1 MNEQPNAA
9 NFNNNQQYVIIKQ
22 PKRRRGKGWLVFL
35 IIFLIVVVAPIATFF
50 ALFYDTTRNNVN
62 INPDADVG
70 EVFSYSLVDSLAN
83 TTDPGDERVELVV
96 TQDDLNQLLYA
107 VTSSLDSRVTAFVP
121 QMDVIIDGNNYDF
134 YVNLQLL
141 SFKTRIILKTTISE
155 DDVNQ
160 AFVFTINDIVLGRL
174 VGVGQLS
181 FAILSKYVS
190 DQDIENSFNGYLSMD
205 VSLKDR
211 TITYPQ
217 MNLINDIQNLTNSA
231 TDESS
236 KLYFSIFAELLE
248 KGILDFNFNGRL
260 QAKLILTQLM
270 TNSYIDGGYN
280 LGLTSVL
287 DNAASETETL
297 IENETIDS
305 TDNSAIKTK
314 FDEIFDANSNIPPS
328 DTPDQIMLDNL
339 VSIDNIS
346 DVTNFKNGT
355 DGNNHTLTY
364 ITEGELNGYLANCDL
379 VGSSYI
385 VSAYRD
391 NVSTVRYITVDNFYC
406 NFVTTTEGDFIYFA
420 IGLNINGCET
430 SVVFVTKYDS
440 SASSSGT
447 SISMKFVT
455 KQIYYGNVLIFDND
469 NSSSNSD
476 LTGNLVNALFNMV
489 STALADIN
497 TMSIDEDDYSINIE
511 FTFDTI
517 VQSALTLLN
526 QNVPYGSAV
535 PEFYADS
542 DINSNV
548 GKLKIVWQND

>member
-22 PKRRRGKGWLVFL
+22 PKRRRGKGWLIFL
-35 IIFLIVVVAPIATFF
+35 IIFLIFIVAPIATFF
-50 ALFYDTTRNNVN
+50 ALFYDTTRNTVN
-62 INPDADVG
+62 INPDADVS
-70 EVFSYSLVDSLAN
+70 EMFSYSLVDSLAN

-107 VTSSLDSRVTAFVP
+107 VTSSFDSRVTAFVP

-155 DDVNQ
+155 DDVDQ

-181 FAILSKYVS
+181 FAILSKYVT
-190 DQDIENSFNGYLSMD
+190 DQDIEDLFNGYLSMD

-211 TITYPQ
+211 TITYPEA
-217 MNLINDIQNLTNSA
+217 NLISDIQNLTNA
-231 TDESS
+231 GTDESS
-236 KLYFSIFAELLE
+236 RLYFSIFAELLE
-248 KGILDFNFNGRL
+248 KNILDFNFNDRL

-280 LGLTSVL
+280 LDLTSVL

-297 IENETIDS
+297 VENGTVDS
-305 TDNSAIKTK
+305 ADNSAIKAK
-314 FDEIFDANSNIPPS
+314 FDELFVANSGIPTS
-328 DTPDQIMLDNL
+328 DTPDQIMLTHLPAIATYSDT
-339 VSIDNIS
+339 DIS
-346 DVTNFKNGT
+346 NFKASA
-355 DGNNHTLTY
+355 DPTLTY
-364 ITEGELNGYLANCDL
+364 ITEAELNGYLANCDL
-379 VGSSYI
+379 IGNSYI

-391 NVSTVRYITVDNFYC
+391 NISTVRYITVDNFYC
-406 NFVTTTEGDFIYFA
+406 NFVSNTEGDFIYFA
-420 IGLNINGCET
+420 IGLNFNGCQT
-430 SVVFVTKYDS
+430 SVVFVTQYDS
-440 SASSSGT
+440 TASSGGS

-455 KQIYYGNVLIFDND
+455 KQIYYGNVLIFDSENA
-469 NSSSNSD
+469 SSISD
-476 LTGNLVNALFNMV
+476 STGNLVSALFNMI
-489 STALADIN
+489 STALLDVN

-517 VQSALTLLN
+517 VQTALTHLN
-526 QNVPYGSAV
+526 QNAPYGSAV
-535 PEFYADS
+535 PEFYADN
-542 DINSNV
+542 DINSDV